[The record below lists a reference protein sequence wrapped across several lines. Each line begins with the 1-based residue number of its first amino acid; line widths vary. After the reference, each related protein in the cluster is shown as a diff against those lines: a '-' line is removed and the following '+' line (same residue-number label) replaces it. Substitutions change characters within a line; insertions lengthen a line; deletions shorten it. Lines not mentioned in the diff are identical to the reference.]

1 MFTLLVATLVI
12 GLTKQGGRLRTT
24 AAIVVFVVGGGLV
37 EYWWFAVGLAITCWR
52 YCKRPSLSRLI
63 ALICC
68 VATLWLINQN
78 PWALAALPLILIAPR
93 LELSMPRFP
102 LVFYTYYPAHL
113 GVLFVLS
120 EYRH

>member
-1 MFTLLVATLVI
+1 
-12 GLTKQGGRLRTT
+12 
-24 AAIVVFVVGGGLV
+24 VFVVGGGVV
-37 EYWWFAVGLAITCWR
+37 EYWWFAVGLAIVCGR

-63 ALICC
+63 ALVCC

-78 PWALAALPLILIAPR
+78 PWAFAALPLILVAPR
-93 LELSMPRFP
+93 LELSMPRLP